1 MISTFS
7 DTAELWLYTRWSY
20 APSLCFVH
28 PLSCAADSQHVC
40 PKTKTKSSWAKRGPD
55 NKNNL
60 VFTCFPSILPSVHAI
75 LKIRFPFHTNT
86 RKKDGCVHSVW
97 VSTCLH
103 LKNKKC
109 VPETKRRGSYWH
121 LCLIPIL
128 SHYFNSIFPHLQLSD
143 KAVSPDLPLCT
154 HRWQQEEVTVK
165 VLCWGP
171 RHFSLVLHIDSLWTR
186 GQEHMGWKSLQINA
200 WQWKCSCSWKSV
212 GTAMHESNSWDWM
225 LVKHTRLHNSTSC
238 FSQCLSVK
246 LKVSTLYKPTWKV
259 GRNCP
264 LFSLQAFS
272 SELCIYRMT
281 TRSIEYIHPKYLLKV
296 YKLNFGSLR

>member
-1 MISTFS
+1 MTATCLWLVSPPHPHHTPTSHTGRVAARPVSSNFLAAANKNAGLDLYNFHLATIGTTFSQDWCLISTFS

-128 SHYFNSIFPHLQLSD
+128 SHYFNSIFPIFNFQ
-143 KAVSPDLPLCT
+143 
-154 HRWQQEEVTVK
+154 
-165 VLCWGP
+165 
-171 RHFSLVLHIDSLWTR
+171 TR
-186 GQEHMGWKSLQINA
+186 QYLQIYH
-200 WQWKCSCSWKSV
+200 SV
-212 GTAMHESNSWDWM
+212 
-225 LVKHTRLHNSTSC
+225 HTDDNKKR
-238 FSQCLSVK
+238 SQSR
-246 LKVSTLYKPTWKV
+246 SSAEAPDISA
-259 GRNCP
+259 
-264 LFSLQAFS
+264 LFF
-272 SELCIYRMT
+272 T
-281 TRSIEYIHPKYLLKV
+281 
-296 YKLNFGSLR
+296 

>member
-1 MISTFS
+1 MQDLTCKIFHLATIGTTFSQDWCLISTFS

-128 SHYFNSIFPHLQLSD
+128 SHYFNSIFPIFNFQ
-143 KAVSPDLPLCT
+143 
-154 HRWQQEEVTVK
+154 
-165 VLCWGP
+165 
-171 RHFSLVLHIDSLWTR
+171 TR
-186 GQEHMGWKSLQINA
+186 QYLQIYH
-200 WQWKCSCSWKSV
+200 SV
-212 GTAMHESNSWDWM
+212 
-225 LVKHTRLHNSTSC
+225 HTDDNKKR
-238 FSQCLSVK
+238 SQSR
-246 LKVSTLYKPTWKV
+246 SSAEAPDISA
-259 GRNCP
+259 
-264 LFSLQAFS
+264 LFF
-272 SELCIYRMT
+272 T
-281 TRSIEYIHPKYLLKV
+281 
-296 YKLNFGSLR
+296 